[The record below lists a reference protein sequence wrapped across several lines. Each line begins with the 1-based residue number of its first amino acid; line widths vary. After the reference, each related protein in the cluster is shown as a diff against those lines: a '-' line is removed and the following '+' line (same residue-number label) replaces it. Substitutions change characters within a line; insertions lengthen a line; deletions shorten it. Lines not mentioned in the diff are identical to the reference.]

1 MAYSETR
8 IVIGGL
14 AHVPVLI
21 FIANFIKGKFGIKTK
36 ETKDTVLNGESV
48 KIIELKNPVVNEE
61 KAKTLKEL
69 SNKLDNIEQKAGE
82 VS

>member
-21 FIANFIKGKFGIKTK
+21 FVANFIKGKFGIKTEEIRDIVVK
-36 ETKDTVLNGESV
+36 GESV
-48 KIIELKNPVVNEE
+48 KIIELKNTVVKEG
-61 KAKTLKEL
+61 KA
-69 SNKLDNIEQKAGE
+69 
-82 VS
+82 